1 MRLTKSQLRLSAIL
15 VALTIVVYA
24 ARWVMFPGQALHNEM
39 WRFLIGDVG
48 FALVDV
54 VLVTVLID
62 QFIQQRER
70 AETKRKLNMVI
81 GAFFSE
87 MGTGLLSRIATLDER
102 MCDVRDRLVPAP
114 TWAPTDYA
122 SAKKALLEH
131 PASIALP
138 SGPELE
144 ALRDA
149 LTAEKPFMLNLLG
162 NQSLLEHESFTDLL
176 WAVTHLAEELCTRPS
191 LSDIP
196 EADAAHLSVDTK
208 RVYDLLVSEW
218 LDYMSHLQRSYP
230 YLFSL
235 ASRTNPFDAA
245 ACPTVEG

>member
-1 MRLTKSQLRLSAIL
+1 LTKSQLRLSAIL
-15 VALTIVVYA
+15 VSLAIVVYA
-24 ARWVMFPGQALHNEM
+24 ARWVMFPGEALHNEM

-87 MGTGLLSRIATLDER
+87 MGTGLLSRIATLDEHL
-102 MCDVRDRLVPAP
+102 CDVRDRLVPSP
-114 TWAPTDYA
+114 TWTPADYA
-122 SAKKALLEH
+122 SAKKALLAH

-138 SGPELE
+138 SAPELE

-149 LTAEKPFMLNLLG
+149 LTAEKPFILNLLG

-176 WAVTHLAEELCTRPS
+176 WAVTHLAEELAARPS
-191 LSDIP
+191 LREVP
-196 EADAAHLSVDTK
+196 EADAEHLSIDTK

-235 ASRTNPFDAA
+235 ASRTNPFGAA
-245 ACPTVEG
+245 AAATVER